1 MLVYF
6 YKTPIGFL
14 KLVISSKGVAKVEF
28 AGERVEV
35 GEKSPHSEP
44 RSKKVSTTE
53 DETLEK
59 CVQWLDDYFSGTLN
73 DHVNSLPPLDIQHKS
88 SFYREIWTTL
98 MNTFPGETLSYSEL
112 AKRSGHPGTARATGQ
127 AVKSHHLPILIP
139 CHRVVKSGG
148 RDIGNYSGGEGPV
161 TKKWLLDHE
170 KAMINK
176 KD

>member
-14 KLVISSKGVAKVEF
+14 KLVISSKGVNKVEF
-28 AGERVEV
+28 AGESIEEN
-35 GEKSPHSEP
+35 EKPPS
-44 RSKKVSTTE
+44 SKKDSTTTRSE
-53 DETLEK
+53 DEILEK
-59 CVQWLDDYFSGTLN
+59 CVQWLDNYFAGTLD

-88 SFYREIWTTL
+88 SFYHEIWRTL
-98 MNTFPGETLSYSEL
+98 MNTQPGETLSYSEL

-161 TKKWLLDHE
+161 TKQWLLDHE
-170 KAMINK
+170 KTMNNK
-176 KD
+176 D